1 MNLELNNVFENKM
14 LVMDAAG
21 YPLRN
26 LGNLD
31 VKNVR

>member
-1 MNLELNNVFENKM
+1 MNLELNDVFENKM

-21 YPLRN
+21 YPLLN
-26 LGNLD
+26 LGILD